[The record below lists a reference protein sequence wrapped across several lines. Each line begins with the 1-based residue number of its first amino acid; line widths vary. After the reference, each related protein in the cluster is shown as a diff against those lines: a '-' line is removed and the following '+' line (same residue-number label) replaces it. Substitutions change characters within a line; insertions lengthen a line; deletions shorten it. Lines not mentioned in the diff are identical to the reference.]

1 MIIQEMNPIKSAEKI
16 KVIFNC
22 SIFEFHKDYCYNIAK
37 ELTNRGHIAII
48 EEDRNA
54 FHADADFTIQPDE
67 ACLRMCGKGIW
78 INHAFPFV
86 PQNEFYSSTEFVDEL
101 NRNSDYIFTFSDEW
115 VENQKHYGLPIFNVG
130 MPKLDNFS
138 SIQTDVFNI
147 LYVPTW
153 NEELTSSRVIDI
165 EMLKT
170 KGNLIY
176 RGHPAFNTSEI
187 PLMEALSIADVVITD
202 YSSVGLESIVL
213 DIPTIFYTNER
224 YGSVG
229 DHISNKAMEAGI
241 CVSDNAALEVA
252 IETYRNNP
260 SFLSIEREKY
270 SKILASN
277 LGESSICFVNTLEKI
292 KSECI

>member
-1 MIIQEMNPIKSAEKI
+1 MHKI

-22 SIFEFHKDYCYNIAK
+22 SIFEFHKDYCYNISD
-37 ELTNRGHIAII
+37 ELIKRGHTSII
-48 EEDRNA
+48 EEDKNA

-67 ACLRMCGKGIW
+67 ACLNMGGKGIW
-78 INHAFPFV
+78 INHAFPFI
-86 PQNEFYSSTEFVDEL
+86 PQNEFYESQGFVDEL
-101 NRNSDYIFTFSDEW
+101 RKNSDYIFTFSDEW
-115 VENQKHYGLPIFNVG
+115 IENQKHYGLPIFNVG
-130 MPKLDNFS
+130 MPKLDAFNR
-138 SIQTDVFNI
+138 IETEDFNI

-153 NEELTSSRVIDI
+153 NDELTSSGAIDT
-165 EMLKT
+165 EMLKS

-241 CVSDNAALEVA
+241 CVSDDAALEVA

>member
-1 MIIQEMNPIKSAEKI
+1 
-16 KVIFNC
+16 
-22 SIFEFHKDYCYNIAK
+22 
-37 ELTNRGHIAII
+37 
-48 EEDRNA
+48 
-54 FHADADFTIQPDE
+54 
-67 ACLRMCGKGIW
+67 
-78 INHAFPFV
+78 V
-86 PQNEFYSSTEFVDEL
+86 PQNEFYSSTEFMDEV

-138 SIQTDVFNI
+138 RIQTDVFNI

-241 CVSDNAALEVA
+241 CVSDDVALEVA

>member
-1 MIIQEMNPIKSAEKI
+1 MHKI

-22 SIFEFHKDYCYNIAK
+22 SIFEFHKDYCYNISD
-37 ELTNRGHIAII
+37 ELIKRGHTSII
-48 EEDRNA
+48 EENRNA

-67 ACLRMCGKGIW
+67 ACLRMGGKGIW

-86 PQNEFYSSTEFVDEL
+86 PQNEFYSSTEFMDEL

-138 SIQTDVFNI
+138 RTQTNEFNI

-153 NEELTSSRVIDI
+153 NEELTSSRSIDI

-224 YGSVG
+224 YGSAG

-260 SFLSIEREKY
+260 EFLSIEREKY

-277 LGESSICFVNTLEKI
+277 QRESSKIFVDTLEKI
-292 KSECI
+292 KSNKQ

>member
-1 MIIQEMNPIKSAEKI
+1 M
-16 KVIFNC
+16 
-22 SIFEFHKDYCYNIAK
+22 
-37 ELTNRGHIAII
+37 G
-48 EEDRNA
+48 
-54 FHADADFTIQPDE
+54 
-67 ACLRMCGKGIW
+67 GKGVW
-78 INHAFPFV
+78 INHAFPFI
-86 PQNEFYSSTEFVDEL
+86 PQNEFYSSAEFIKDL

-130 MPKLDNFS
+130 MPKLDGFYRS
-138 SIQTDVFNI
+138 KTDEFNI
-147 LYVPTW
+147 LYAPTW

-176 RGHPAFNTSEI
+176 RGHPAFNASEI
-187 PLMEALSIADVVITD
+187 PLMESLSVADVVITD

-213 DIPTIFYTNER
+213 DIPTIFYINQK
-224 YGSVG
+224 YGSYG

-241 CVSDNAALEVA
+241 CVKDNAALELA

-260 SFLSIEREKY
+260 SFLSLERKRY
-270 SKILASN
+270 SKILSSN
-277 LGESSICFVNTLEKI
+277 QGRSSICFVDTLEKI

>member
-1 MIIQEMNPIKSAEKI
+1 
-16 KVIFNC
+16 
-22 SIFEFHKDYCYNIAK
+22 
-37 ELTNRGHIAII
+37 
-48 EEDRNA
+48 
-54 FHADADFTIQPDE
+54 
-67 ACLRMCGKGIW
+67 
-78 INHAFPFV
+78 
-86 PQNEFYSSTEFVDEL
+86 
-101 NRNSDYIFTFSDEW
+101 
-115 VENQKHYGLPIFNVG
+115 
-130 MPKLDNFS
+130 MPKLDAFNR
-138 SIQTDVFNI
+138 IETEDFNI

-277 LGESSICFVNTLEKI
+277 LGGSSICFVDTLEKI

>member
-1 MIIQEMNPIKSAEKI
+1 M

-37 ELTNRGHIAII
+37 ELMDRGHIAII
-48 EEDRNA
+48 EEDRNT
-54 FHADADFTIQPDE
+54 FHSDADFTIQPDE
-67 ACLRMCGKGIW
+67 ACLRMGGKGIW
-78 INHAFPFV
+78 INHAFPFI
-86 PQNEFYSSTEFVDEL
+86 PQNEFYSSGGFIEEL

-138 SIQTDVFNI
+138 RTQTDEFNI

-153 NEELTSSRVIDI
+153 NEELTSSRAIDI

-187 PLMEALSIADVVITD
+187 PLMEALSIADVVVTD

-224 YGSVG
+224 YSSVG

-277 LGESSICFVNTLEKI
+277 LGGSSICFVNTLEKI

>member
-1 MIIQEMNPIKSAEKI
+1 MKI
-16 KVIFNC
+16 VFNC
-22 SIFEFHKDYCYNIAK
+22 SIFEFHKDYCYNISD
-37 ELTNRGHIAII
+37 ELIKRGHISII
-48 EEDRNA
+48 EEDKNA
-54 FHADADFTIQPDE
+54 FHHDADFTIQPDE
-67 ACLRMCGKGIW
+67 ACLRMGGRGIW
-78 INHAFPFV
+78 INHAFPFI
-86 PQNEFYSSTEFVDEL
+86 PQNTFYSSAEFTEDL

-130 MPKLDNFS
+130 MPKLDNLS
-138 SIQTDVFNI
+138 RIQTDEFNI
-147 LYVPTW
+147 LYAPTW

-176 RGHPAFNTSEI
+176 RGHPAINTSEI

-213 DIPTIFYTNER
+213 NIPTIFYVNER
-224 YGSVG
+224 YGSIG
-229 DHISNKAMEAGI
+229 DHISNKAMKAGI
-241 CVSDNAALEVA
+241 CVSSNAALEEA

-260 SFLSIEREKY
+260 EFLSIERDEY

-277 LGESSICFVNTLEKI
+277 QGESSKIFVDTLEKI
-292 KSECI
+292 KSNKQ

>member
-1 MIIQEMNPIKSAEKI
+1 M

-37 ELTNRGHIAII
+37 ELISRGHISII

-54 FHADADFTIQPDE
+54 FYPDADFTIQPDE
-67 ACLRMCGKGIW
+67 ACLRMGGKGVW
-78 INHAFPFV
+78 INHAFPFI
-86 PQNEFYSSTEFVDEL
+86 PQNEFYSSSGFIEEL
-101 NRNSDYIFTFSDEW
+101 NRNSDYIFTFSEEW

-130 MPKLDNFS
+130 MPKLDNFNR
-138 SIQTDVFNI
+138 IKTEEFNI

-153 NEELTSSRVIDI
+153 NDELTSNNVIDKNMI
-165 EMLKT
+165 SS

-176 RGHPAFNTSEI
+176 RGHPAFNNSEI
-187 PLMEALSIADVVITD
+187 SLMEALSIADVVITD

-213 DIPTIFYTNER
+213 NIPTIFYINER
-224 YGSVG
+224 YGSNG
-229 DHISNKAMEAGI
+229 DHISNKSMEAGI
-241 CVSDNAALEVA
+241 CVNDNATLELA

-270 SKILASN
+270 SKVLSSN
-277 LGESSICFVNTLEKI
+277 QGKSSACFVDTLEKI
-292 KSECI
+292 KSRCQ